1 METEKAL
8 GGWVPLRVVMR
19 LLGWSY
25 TKTYNA
31 ALAGEMGAELLGGRW
46 HFRYRRV
53 LARVGTAK
61 PEQPAKAAS

>member
-1 METEKAL
+1 MEQAL
-8 GGWVPLRVVMR
+8 GGWVPLRTVMR

-31 ALAGEMGAELLGGRW
+31 ALAGEMGAELIGGRW

-53 LARVGTAK
+53 LARVRAAEH
-61 PEQPAKAAS
+61 EQQAKAVTG